1 MEKIANIV
9 MWVIAGAAALFGIIF
24 GVGITIT
31 MISIHPGDYF
41 GAFAVGLG
49 LMLFVALI
57 DFTFVSIFKLV
68 LNSLFYSSIVG
79 DYKKRK
85 RKGESNDKY

>member
-9 MWVIAGAAALFGIIF
+9 VWVIGGIVALFGIVF
-24 GVGITIT
+24 GVGIIIS
-31 MISIHPGDYF
+31 MISIHPQD
-41 GAFAVGLG
+41 AFAAFIVGLG

-57 DFTFVSIFKLV
+57 DFTFVSVCKAI
-68 LNSLFYSSIVG
+68 LNSLYYRSLFN

-85 RKGESNDKY
+85 GRGEYNDKY